1 MILSEQIAQWILER
15 KKAGP
20 FLAAI
25 DGVDAS
31 GKTTLADAV
40 AAGLHAQGKN
50 AVRVSID
57 HFHNPA
63 AIRARRGALSPEGF
77 FYDSFDLE
85 ALQAC
90 VIQPVRENRGSILS
104 GIYDDTHKSRLAPD
118 PIPVTDDLLVILD
131 GIFLHRDELFACW
144 DFSIFLDVSFE
155 TVLKRAAQRDQVLFG
170 SPEAVIERYRQKYIP
185 GQQLYLAACRP
196 QDRASAVVDNNGWDH
211 PVIIKWPD
219 AL

>member
-170 SPEAVIERYRQKYIP
+170 SSEAVIERYRQKYIP

-196 QDRASAVVDNNGWDH
+196 QDRASVVVDNNGWDH